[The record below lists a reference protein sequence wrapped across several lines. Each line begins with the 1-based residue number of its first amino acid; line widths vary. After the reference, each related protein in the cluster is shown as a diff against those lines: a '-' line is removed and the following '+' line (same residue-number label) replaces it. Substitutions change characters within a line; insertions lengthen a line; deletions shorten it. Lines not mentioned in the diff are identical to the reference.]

1 MYEDMQT
8 ADSTRIEIHFVWDAP
23 AAYSFFLFFI

>member
-1 MYEDMQT
+1 MQT

-23 AAYSFFLFFI
+23 AAYSFFFFLYI

>member
-1 MYEDMQT
+1 MQT

-23 AAYSFFLFFI
+23 AAYSFFFIFFFI

>member
-23 AAYSFFLFFI
+23 GSLLFFL